1 MSLYKLFQPYRFVTL
16 LIINLNTMKKIF
28 FLVAFVVLGS
38 IVLVAQER
46 DQDRIQDQDRT
57 KLVMI
62 NGEMLE
68 LRDRVEMR
76 LKEKQT
82 LSDGSVVSPDGTYET
97 MDGKR
102 LKLKN
107 GECLDGDGIKY
118 RNEYQYRYK
127 VGQENEGLTQDQVR
141 ERNQNR
147 IHYTLVDGEMYLV
160 RNQSQHR
167 LEKSLDLGNGV
178 IVNPDGSFQNRD
190 QKRLQLKDG
199 QCLNTD
205 GQMFSNMYQYRKMI
219 LQKNMAPN
227 KKMIKKGI
235 KKPTAKKNK
244 KITK

>member
-1 MSLYKLFQPYRFVTL
+1 
-16 LIINLNTMKKIF
+16 MKKIF

-68 LRDRVEMR
+68 LRDRAEMR

-82 LSDGSVVSPDGTYET
+82 LSDGSVVSPDGAYET
-97 MDGKR
+97 MDGNR

-127 VGQENEGLTQDQVR
+127 VDQENKGLTQDQVR

-178 IVNPDGSFQNRD
+178 VVNPDGSFKNRD
-190 QKRLQLKDG
+190 QKILQLKDG

-205 GQMFSNMYQYRKMI
+205 GQMFSNMYQYRKMK

-235 KKPTAKKNK
+235 KKPTSKKNK

>member
-1 MSLYKLFQPYRFVTL
+1 
-16 LIINLNTMKKIF
+16 
-28 FLVAFVVLGS
+28 
-38 IVLVAQER
+38 
-46 DQDRIQDQDRT
+46 
-57 KLVMI
+57 
-62 NGEMLE
+62 
-68 LRDRVEMR
+68 
-76 LKEKQT
+76 
-82 LSDGSVVSPDGTYET
+82 SVVSPDGTYET
-97 MDGKR
+97 SDGSR

-127 VGQENEGLTQDQVR
+127 VGQENKGLTQDQIR

-147 IHYTLVDGEMYLV
+147 VQYSLVDGEMYLV

-167 LEKSLDLGNGV
+167 LEESLDLGNGV
-178 IVNPDGSFQNRD
+178 VVNPDGSFQTRD

-235 KKPTAKKNK
+235 KKPTAKKKK

>member
-1 MSLYKLFQPYRFVTL
+1 
-16 LIINLNTMKKIF
+16 MKKIF
-28 FLVAFVVLGS
+28 FLVVFVVLGS
-38 IVLVAQER
+38 IVLAAQER

-68 LRDRVEMR
+68 LRDRAEMR

-82 LSDGSVVSPDGTYET
+82 LSDGSVVTPNGTYET
-97 MDGKR
+97 MDGNR

-127 VGQENEGLTQDQVR
+127 VGQENKGLTQDQVR

-167 LEKSLDLGNGV
+167 LEESLDLGNGV
-178 IVNPDGSFQNRD
+178 VVNPDGSFQNRD
-190 QKRLQLKDG
+190 QKILQLKEG

>member
-1 MSLYKLFQPYRFVTL
+1 
-16 LIINLNTMKKIF
+16 MKKIF
-28 FLVAFVVLGS
+28 FLVVFVVLGS
-38 IVLVAQER
+38 IVLAAQER

-68 LRDRVEMR
+68 LRDRAEMR

-82 LSDGSVVSPDGTYET
+82 LSDGSVVTPNGTYET
-97 MDGKR
+97 MDGNR

-127 VGQENEGLTQDQVR
+127 VGQENKGLTQDQVR

-167 LEKSLDLGNGV
+167 LEESLDLGNGV
-178 IVNPDGSFQNRD
+178 VVNPDGSFQNRD
-190 QKRLQLKDG
+190 QKILQLKDG

-205 GQMFSNMYQYRKMI
+205 GQMFSNMYQYRKMK